1 ILQIV
6 CVRTASVLKNPSQ
19 HPAPIHNQT
28 NIQSFFS
35 KCYHQPN
42 STIVMDVKN
51 HSADA
56 DGPAA
61 DTSRPAGTS
70 SKRQRPAAEMKENAP
85 SHDYNLRQRGKAT
98 AGQNDVFERNYQ
110 YAFIYKAKHEKA
122 VKEQEEAYA
131 SLPHFKAQP
140 MPIGSPPRRFRM
152 PQFTI
157 PHTPEVLKHQNKKQA
172 ME

>member
-1 ILQIV
+1 
-6 CVRTASVLKNPSQ
+6 
-19 HPAPIHNQT
+19 
-28 NIQSFFS
+28 
-35 KCYHQPN
+35 
-42 STIVMDVKN
+42 MDVKN

-61 DTSRPAGTS
+61 YTSRPASTTT
-70 SKRQRPAAEMKENAP
+70 KRQRPAAKMKENAP

-122 VKEQEEAYA
+122 VKEQEEAHA
-131 SLPHFKAQP
+131 NLPHFKAQP
-140 MPIGSPPRRFRM
+140 MPIGSPPRRIRM

-172 ME
+172 EE